1 MILYYLKES
10 AMERDDRAVFL
21 ESLKMW
27 DREPGDDKVRP
38 LLAGE
43 EIDELVEELFAHS
56 FALDDSP
63 PALAACG

>member
-21 ESLKMW
+21 ESLQMW
-27 DREPGDDKVRP
+27 DRQPGDDKVRP

-43 EIDELVEELFAHS
+43 EIDELVDELFARS
-56 FALDDSP
+56 FILEDSP
-63 PALAACG
+63 PTLAACG